1 VSVCEVIG
9 CGILNMPSDNRRLQG
24 PESTFSYTLYIPN
37 NRTYHDVLDE
47 LITSDERRKD
57 GRKLNE
63 QRRICKNFEPSL

>member
-1 VSVCEVIG
+1 VSVGEVNGHRIP
-9 CGILNMPSDNRRLQG
+9 NMPPDNRRLQG

-37 NRTYHDVLDE
+37 NRTYRDVVDE

-63 QRRICKNFEPSL
+63 QRHTCKNLERCL